1 MAGRATFGSIDEYVA
16 AFPPDVRAIF
26 ERIRATIREAVPQ
39 AVETICYN
47 MPAFALE
54 GDLVYFA
61 AFKKHIGVYPPVR
74 GDAKLDRELARYR
87 GEKGNLKFPL
97 EEPIPYEVVRRVVR
111 FRVREQREAV
121 RSARRKK

>member
-1 MAGRATFGSIDEYVA
+1 MAGRSTFGSIHEYVA
-16 AFPPDVRAIF
+16 AFPSDVRAIL
-26 ERIRATIREAVPQ
+26 ERIRATIRETVPQ
-39 AVETICYN
+39 AVETICYS